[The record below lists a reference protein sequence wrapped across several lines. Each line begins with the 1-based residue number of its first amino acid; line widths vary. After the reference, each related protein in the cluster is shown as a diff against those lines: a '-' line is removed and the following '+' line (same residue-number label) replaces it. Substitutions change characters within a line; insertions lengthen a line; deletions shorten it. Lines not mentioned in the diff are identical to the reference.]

1 MILELDA
8 DNMAFDVVV
17 PPALATH
24 KDKQT
29 VLTLYDLSGQC
40 ADVVAS
46 WLLGQGRS
54 KDSEQVQY
62 DAALRQR
69 ATAGVEW
76 LFIKSPVE
84 ALGSWLDGAPNHS
97 FSLGRYVVEYRLF
110 HWIVDQ
116 NCAKGVAPQYKQL
129 RDHAANIVPEAL
141 PAPEKA
147 KLVSFFLANTRAS
160 RYWLVSSRQRWGVKP
175 GALVAGQALE
185 PEDLHLGKL
194 CPILFVC
201 FAFEASAIL
210 DDTVWCLEAISVP
223 EWGPVLSPKWG
234 PVFGS
239 KMGASFGSKIGAIFW
254 PPI

>member
-1 MILELDA
+1 MATSALEAELEELKKRKREVDAALREERKSSKRSSRAAAKAAKSLPSMILELDA

-84 ALGSWLDGAPNHS
+84 ALGLGSMALLTTALAWVATSW
-97 FSLGRYVVEYRLF
+97 
-110 HWIVDQ
+110 
-116 NCAKGVAPQYKQL
+116 
-129 RDHAANIVPEAL
+129 NIGCSIGLSTKTVPKEW
-141 PAPEKA
+141 PH
-147 KLVSFFLANTRAS
+147 NTS
-160 RYWLVSSRQRWGVKP
+160 
-175 GALVAGQALE
+175 
-185 PEDLHLGKL
+185 
-194 CPILFVC
+194 
-201 FAFEASAIL
+201 
-210 DDTVWCLEAISVP
+210 
-223 EWGPVLSPKWG
+223 
-234 PVFGS
+234 
-239 KMGASFGSKIGAIFW
+239 SFGTTQRTLSLKLFLLLRKPSW
-254 PPI
+254 

>member
-1 MILELDA
+1 MATSALEAELEELQKRKREVDAALREERKSSKRSSRAATKAAKSLPSMILELDA

-24 KDKQT
+24 KDKET
-29 VLTLYDLSGQC
+29 VLTLYDLSGHC

-147 KLVSFFLANTRAS
+147 KLVNFFLANTRAS
-160 RYWLVSSRQRWGVKP
+160 RHWLVSFRQRWGVKP

-185 PEDLHLGKL
+185 PEDLQTRAPWK
-194 CPILFVC
+194 
-201 FAFEASAIL
+201 A
-210 DDTVWCLEAISVP
+210 
-223 EWGPVLSPKWG
+223 LSYSFC
-234 PVFGS
+234 VFCN
-239 KMGASFGSKIGAIFW
+239 
-254 PPI
+254 